1 MRRIAG
7 VCIGLVFTWPV
18 AGWAATPAP
27 TGALVDI
34 GRGETGLMAVAVIPG
49 HVYAASQAAV
59 YESADGGKNWEER
72 FRPPQQVQLR
82 ALAVQGLERPTVLAA
97 TSRGLF
103 GSFDGGLTWSKVF
116 SAPGEEASDC
126 TVVSFHPA
134 DPHRAVLGTR
144 RGVFVSADGG
154 RTWREADVPQA
165 ARDVVHA
172 AFHPREPARVYL
184 VTADGLWAGDLVSG
198 SWHKRRSVIAAEE
211 TGVEQ
216 PAPVDTSAAGE
227 ENGSLHRLSAVAVDP
242 ERPAH
247 VYLATSR
254 GMELSEDDGMTWQRL
269 SRTGLESP
277 QMIDLA
283 LRHHSPLALYAGTVR
298 GVARYEPVAERW
310 TLLAQGRAAS
320 RVHDL
325 AEADGLLWAATDG
338 GLFKFEVPPEE
349 LEAGEPPSPQELLS
363 NFSHEPTI
371 AQVREVAIRYAE
383 VHPHKIQAWRRQAR
397 LRALVPKFSFSGDTN
412 LTDFRH
418 WDSGANPDAL
428 QKGERDIDWSA
439 GVSWE
444 PADLIWSA
452 DQTSID
458 VRSKLMV
465 ELRDDIVDEVTR
477 TYFERRRLQVAL
489 LTEPPKDQKT
499 VLDKALRIQELTA
512 LIDGLTGGYFSAQ
525 MRVGET
531 QP

>member
-1 MRRIAG
+1 MRRVAG
-7 VCIGLVFTWPV
+7 ACVGLILAWPV
-18 AGWAATPAP
+18 TGWAATPAP
-27 TGALVDI
+27 TGALVDV
-34 GRGETGLMAVAVIPG
+34 GRGETGLIAVAVMPG
-49 HVYAASQAAV
+49 RVYAASQAAV
-59 YESADGGKNWEER
+59 YESADGGKSWEER

-116 SAPGEEASDC
+116 GAPGEEASDC
-126 TVVSFHPA
+126 TVVGFHPA

-154 RTWREADVPQA
+154 RTWQEADVPRS

-172 AFHPREPARVYL
+172 AFHPREPARLYV
-184 VTADGLWAGDLVSG
+184 VTADGLWEGDLVSG
-198 SWHKRRSVIAAEE
+198 SWHQRRIRIHAEDTE
-211 TGVEQ
+211 VEQ
-216 PAPVDTSAAGE
+216 PASVAPPETDE
-227 ENGSLHRLSAVAVDP
+227 EDGSLHRLSAVAVDP
-242 ERPAH
+242 EQPGAL
-247 VYLATSR
+247 YLATSR
-254 GMELSEDDGMTWQRL
+254 GVEVSVDDGLTWRRL
-269 SRTGLESP
+269 SRSGLESADVTDIVL
-277 QMIDLA
+277 Q
-283 LRHHSPLALYAGTVR
+283 RRSPSALYAATAR
-298 GVARYEPVAERW
+298 GVARYEPAHERW
-310 TLLAQGRAAS
+310 VALAQGRSAT

-325 AEADGLLWAATDG
+325 AVGGGQLWGATDE
-338 GLFKFEVPPEE
+338 GLFRFETAPEE
-349 LEAGEPPSPQELLS
+349 LSPGEPPSPQELLS
-363 NFSHEPTI
+363 NFSYEPTI

-383 VHPHKIQAWRRQAR
+383 VHPHKIQAWRMQAR

-418 WDSGANPDAL
+418 WDAGANPDAL
-428 QKGERDIDWSA
+428 QRGERDIDWSA

-444 PADLIWSA
+444 PADFIWSD

-499 VLDKALRIQELTA
+499 ALDKALRIQELTA

-525 MRVGET
+525 MRVGDT